1 VATVTPVT
9 RTGRRGGRPSSAYV
23 PSSGCGSAAVDRRT
37 RWASGTGPPAG
48 WWPVAR
54 CRSPGRGRRSA
65 CSRPRSSCR
74 STAAAGSGERW
85 RRRGIRRAAVTE
97 PELNVVETFTVES
110 NHKIRQVMA
119 ALAFTEVADWVVWQL
134 PV

>member
-1 VATVTPVT
+1 MRISRGRQAHQMGF
-9 RTGRRGGRPSSAYV
+9 RDRATGRL
-23 PSSGCGSAAVDRRT
+23 
-37 RWASGTGPPAG
+37 
-48 WWPVAR
+48 VAR
-54 CRSPGRGRRSA
+54 GTLSLTRSWPSIGLLA
-65 CSRPRSSCR
+65 
-74 STAAAGSGERW
+74 TAVVLPEY
-85 RRRGIRRAAVTE
+85 RRRGLGGAMAAEGIRRAAVTE